1 MVFWIIVLL
10 FTIVPISR
18 AENEVDLYKYTAEVK
33 AEVYEPIRFESSSK
47 VNANLHI
54 QQESKESDS
63 ISYIIKLQ
71 NITVSEYNGRS
82 KDKYLRTTT
91 TYTPKGS
98 EIIEKP
104 FLVVYGE
111 DGQFQGVKFLNDD
124 ASWSIN
130 VKLSIA
136 SALQYNGTI
145 VKKGKSNISYFQNE
159 YTIHG
164 NCRVS
169 NDFITKPKGNKKGK
183 IIRLTKN
190 YVPKYCSEYPRDI
203 FDVSFD
209 QCFKQ
214 LADDNISSVNKVYEI
229 HVQGKSTKLMK
240 YEGDE
245 IETRMPYLHKSDGL
259 VLRTKQTIVY
269 EKSDAKRLSGSIFNE
284 ERLVQ
289 DVIYDKTTTYVA
301 DGARNDITQGRHD
314 FGKGNVTK
322 VIELL
327 KASYDY
333 MNSDRFIKQDPDI
346 KNSNNIN
353 KIFDSLLF
361 FDYNSTKVLWN
372 ELNDQ
377 EKTDKN
383 IFIRKIYLDILCYV
397 GTDAS
402 AATIRDAIRF
412 GEITDTEAFDVL
424 SKFPQ
429 YVLEPKEDILEA
441 MEILLH
447 LDEKISHDV
456 KKAGILGFA
465 SLVYRIYE
473 DHSDVTIPERL
484 EKYLQYF
491 NNKLQDAIKAQDN
504 EMILVYIMVFQ
515 NIKIGNIERFLWP
528 ILRKEVKIQNDGD
541 RIRVATAFALFGG
554 ISSNHELV
562 HNVYFPIFSDESEY
576 MPLRTASFLRLMY
589 VTQLENQ
596 TRPMEMYWQYT
607 AQKNPLIRNL
617 LSSNILTHANFGT
630 TCRQTIREMYEKI
643 VKFAELKKV
652 NFSIPSVS
660 FIDYSINK
668 YAFGEAMIQYILKIN
683 ENTGLADIGAFI
695 YNVADGRK
703 PGPFIQF
710 YWMFDDLENIILD
723 GLKYFLNEDPDIKKL
738 ITEYESKSSTNS
750 TLAIIPFYGF
760 QATQVYYYDTNSL
773 EDYKEQFW
781 QQIFNTMNFTT
792 IYYSKFKESTAGT
805 DIGVPNYF
813 HHHEPT
819 LFSFKVYSN
828 AKLEDKTVNVKLNL
842 KFNTWADNSY
852 DLSIYNSL
860 ADTFHQ
866 VRRSTYV
873 DTMLPI
879 SFELSYNVE
888 TKTLQISVSETT
900 DTDEFRTKLSTYS
913 KVYST
918 LYSSNSDECQPLCS
932 KTVTKGKNARKEF
945 QSAFESNLTS
955 IKYNL
960 DIYDCETGFSPD
972 VDEQEWLDAVNNPD
986 RNNLFGPTFEDF
998 LVAKQKLV
1006 EDMMSARPG
1015 ICGMIK
1021 EFLPINGNLSFVVK
1035 LKSD

>member
-1 MVFWIIVLL
+1 MFFWIIVLL
-10 FTIVPISR
+10 FTILPK
-18 AENEVDLYKYTAEVK
+18 NEVDLYKYTAEVK
-33 AEVYEPIRFESSSK
+33 AKVYEPIRFESSSK

-82 KDKYLRTTT
+82 KDKHLRTRT
-91 TYTPKGS
+91 TYRPKGS

-111 DGQFQGVKFLNDD
+111 DGQ
-124 ASWSIN
+124 
-130 VKLSIA
+130 
-136 SALQYNGTI
+136 
-145 VKKGKSNISYFQNE
+145 
-159 YTIHG
+159 
-164 NCRVS
+164 
-169 NDFITKPKGNKKGK
+169 
-183 IIRLTKN
+183 
-190 YVPKYCSEYPRDI
+190 
-203 FDVSFD
+203 
-209 QCFKQ
+209 
-214 LADDNISSVNKVYEI
+214 DDNISSVNKVYEI

-259 VLRTKQTIVY
+259 VIRTKQTIIY
-269 EKSDAKRLSGSIFNE
+269 EKSDAKQRLSRSIFDE
-284 ERLVQ
+284 EPLVQ

-301 DGARNDITQGRHD
+301 DGARDDITQGRHD
-314 FGKGNVTK
+314 FGKGNVTE

-333 MNSDRFIKQDPDI
+333 MNSD
-346 KNSNNIN
+346 
-353 KIFDSLLF
+353 
-361 FDYNSTKVLWN
+361 
-372 ELNDQ
+372 
-377 EKTDKN
+377 
-383 IFIRKIYLDILCYV
+383 RKIYLDILCYV

-456 KKAGILGFA
+456 KKAGILSFA
-465 SLVYRIYE
+465 SLVYRIYK
-473 DHSDVTIPERL
+473 DHSDATIPERL

-491 NNKLQDAIKAQDN
+491 NNKLQDAVKAQDN
-504 EMILVYIMVFQ
+504 EIILVYIMAFQ

-630 TCRQTIREMYEKI
+630 TCRQTIREIYEKI

-652 NFSIPSVS
+652 NFSIPS
-660 FIDYSINK
+660 
-668 YAFGEAMIQYILKIN
+668 
-683 ENTGLADIGAFI
+683 
-695 YNVADGRK
+695 
-703 PGPFIQF
+703 F
-710 YWMFDDLENIILD
+710 YWMFDALENIILD
-723 GLKYFLNEDPDIKKL
+723 GLKYFLKEDPDIQKL
-738 ITEYESKSSTNS
+738 ITEYESKNSTNS
-750 TLAIIPFYGF
+750 TLVIIPFYGF

-781 QQIFNTMNFTT
+781 QQIFNTINLTT
-792 IYYSKFKESTAGT
+792 IYYSKLKESTAGT

-813 HHHEPT
+813 RHHEPT
-819 LFSFKVYSN
+819 LFSFKVYSY

-842 KFNTWADNSY
+842 KFNTWADSSY

-913 KVYST
+913 KVYSM
-918 LYSSNSDECQPLCS
+918 LYSSNSDERQPLRS
-932 KTVTKGKNARKEF
+932 KTVSKGKNARKEF

-972 VDEQEWLDAVNNPD
+972 VDDQEWLDAVNNPD